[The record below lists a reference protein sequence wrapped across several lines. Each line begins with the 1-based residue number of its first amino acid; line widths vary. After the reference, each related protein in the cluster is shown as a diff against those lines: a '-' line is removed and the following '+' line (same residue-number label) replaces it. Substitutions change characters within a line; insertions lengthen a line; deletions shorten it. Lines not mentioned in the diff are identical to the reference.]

1 MSDHVARAEVHIDAT
16 PERVWS
22 VLTAPEPR
30 PEIMFGARTVTDWQ
44 PGSVIRWQGEWEGRP
59 FEDNGV
65 VLEVAPQKHLKVTHY
80 SPISGL
86 PDEPAS
92 YHTLE
97 YVLTAQDGGT
107 AVTLAQ
113 DNNPTAEAAE
123 HSAVMWTAMLEGLKT
138 VAERAEA

>member
-65 VLEVAPQKHLKVTHY
+65 VLKVAPQKHLKVTHY
-80 SPISGL
+80 LSLIHISEPTRRTPIS
-86 PDEPAS
+86 
-92 YHTLE
+92 Y
-97 YVLTAQDGGT
+97 
-107 AVTLAQ
+107 AVFC
-113 DNNPTAEAAE
+113 
-123 HSAVMWTAMLEGLKT
+123 LKKKKQK
-138 VAERAEA
+138 ACFRHHD